1 MIVDE
6 SEKSGLFDR
15 SPIIHPHQLF
25 RSARPPVRAKNL
37 IQLYSYINY
46 HRTAINLSDIVCCMS
61 GGVWSMSDGVN
72 VYRLK

>member
-1 MIVDE
+1 MKVKKADYSTGALLYIRTNFL
-6 SEKSGLFDR
+6 G
-15 SPIIHPHQLF
+15 
-25 RSARPPVRAKNL
+25 PPVRAKNL